1 MTWLREHID
10 TITYRGDRAKAFA
23 AVVRNLQRLQ
33 IPIEEKNEHNGTI
46 LVRCLSRPLDLFLW
60 RCCSDKLLIQLT
72 DDTDYKTSIRLD
84 AIPNLFR
91 ISIGKH
97 EREVKLDGLL
107 AELARTE

>member
-1 MTWLREHID
+1 
-10 TITYRGDRAKAFA
+10 
-23 AVVRNLQRLQ
+23 
-33 IPIEEKNEHNGTI
+33 
-46 LVRCLSRPLDLFLW
+46 
-60 RCCSDKLLIQLT
+60 LLIQLT
-72 DDTDYKTSIRLD
+72 DDVDRKTSIRLD